1 MQSGAFYPE
10 QSEGEARLSPDKIL
24 FPQMIAIPAG
34 PFAMGTGPQQID
46 LLLELE
52 DWAEEWV
59 ARGLF
64 AIEQPYH
71 TLDLPGF
78 RIARCPVT
86 NRQYAQFIWDSEHHP
101 PRYWQGFRYPEGLED
116 HPVVDLS
123 LEDCLAYVAWLN
135 ARSGGS
141 YRLPNEAEWERAAR
155 GEDGRL
161 YPWGDAFNPWRCNT
175 LESAH
180 GTTTPV
186 GAFSPSGDSP
196 YGLADVCGN
205 VWEWTSSPLRSY
217 PFDAARALSIPLS
230 PETPYVMRGGA
241 WYYSHKLARCASRE
255 GALAAFSS
263 QALGFRLAADG

>member
-1 MQSGAFYPE
+1 MQSEAFFPE
-10 QSEGEARLSPDKIL
+10 QSEDEQSLSAQEIL
-24 FPQMIAIPAG
+24 LPQMLAIPAS
-34 PFAMGTGPQQID
+34 PFAMGTGPQQIN

-71 TLDLPGF
+71 MVDLPSF
-78 RIARCPVT
+78 RIAKYPVT
-86 NRQYAQFIWDSEHHP
+86 NQQYAQFVWDSDHHP
-101 PRYWQGFRYPEGLED
+101 PRYWQGFRPPEGLED
-116 HPVVDLS
+116 HPVVEVS
-123 LEDCLAYVAWLN
+123 LGDCQAYIAWLN
-135 ARSGGS
+135 ARSGEN
-141 YRLPNEAEWERAAR
+141 YRLPNEAEWEKAAR

-161 YPWGDAFNPWRCNT
+161 YAWGDIFNPWRCNT

-205 VWEWTSSPLRSY
+205 VWEWTSSPLQPY
-217 PFDAARALSIPLS
+217 PFDPGKLLSTALV

-255 GALAAFSS
+255 GALPTFTS
-263 QALGFRLAADG
+263 QALGFRLAADA